1 MSILREN
8 KIVLL
13 LHLLH
18 RFGQTRLLGGLLG
31 VLFVLLHEDL
41 HQRLEVLVQPG
52 LSTLLVSTL
61 FIQYT

>member
-1 MSILREN
+1 MSIFWED

-18 RFGQTRLLGGLLG
+18 CFGQTRLLGGLLG

-52 LSTLLVSTL
+52 LSTLS
-61 FIQYT
+61 

>member
-18 RFGQTRLLGGLLG
+18 CFGQTRLLGGLLG